1 MLCILILLLSCNCLS
16 NSFILKS
23 LNQYT
28 SKINIKISNFKLNVA
43 DNEDWMKEP
52 ETIHMNPV
60 DPGESMTNG
69 GSLFDAMYNVEN
81 DASSDSKYRDYSF
94 SRLSVRDISELYGFS
109 IWYLGDLVVQLGC
122 SPPVDPDARVEDLLT
137 GNQIFNLMEA
147 VTTLDVYETNADY
160 DSMTLKELVDEVGI
174 SMKTALKIC
183 RNEGFNLPYG
193 PHSTLHNSIPAKF
206 SEICNWDQYQDVEGE
221 EEMLK
226 LKDGIID
233 IFGDPIEKEDDE
245 RKNSHSIGSSEM

>member
-1 MLCILILLLSCNCLS
+1 
-16 NSFILKS
+16 
-23 LNQYT
+23 
-28 SKINIKISNFKLNVA
+28 
-43 DNEDWMKEP
+43 
-52 ETIHMNPV
+52 
-60 DPGESMTNG
+60 
-69 GSLFDAMYNVEN
+69 
-81 DASSDSKYRDYSF
+81 
-94 SRLSVRDISELYGFS
+94 
-109 IWYLGDLVVQLGC
+109 
-122 SPPVDPDARVEDLLT
+122 
-137 GNQIFNLMEA
+137 
-147 VTTLDVYETNADY
+147 
-160 DSMTLKELVDEVGI
+160 MTLMELVDEVGI

-206 SEICNWDQYQDVEGE
+206 REICNWDQYQDVEEE